1 MRKTK
6 LALGLMSLVVA
17 QGFVVMSVESAVE
30 SEGEGGGESG
40 EAQAYV
46 VPKTSWGEPDLQGMW
61 PLNHLIGVPMQRN
74 VELYGD
80 RFEMTEEEYA
90 AAQENVAARDER
102 FQSGEI
108 PVADAAGRAMR
119 QTSLIFD
126 PPNGRI
132 PPLTPYGE
140 ELRQQMKSSYDP
152 NQTVFDSIADFSA
165 WDRCIT
171 RGMPVSMMQRNY
183 NNGLRI
189 FQSPGYVVIA
199 LEMAHEARIIP
210 TNGLPPLPGTI
221 KQWLGESR
229 GHWEGDTLVVETTNF
244 GHGIHTGLTSGGVP
258 GAGAPMPT
266 SDNMKITERFTRTAD
281 DTIEFEM
288 LIEDPDVLTTGS
300 MTIKYPLYLD
310 NDYKMYEYSCH
321 EGNTA
326 VRYYIETSRF
336 ERGVGPS
343 AEEREAANAQ

>member
-6 LALGLMSLVVA
+6 LAVGILALVLA
-17 QGFVVMSVESAVE
+17 QGVAVAVVESAETEV
-30 SEGEGGGESG
+30 
-40 EAQAYV
+40 AYTQ
-46 VPKTSWGEPDLQGMW
+46 PMTSWGEPDLQGMW

-74 VELYGD
+74 TERYGD
-80 RFEMTEEEYA
+80 RFEMTDEEFI
-90 AAQENVAARDER
+90 AAQESVAARDER
-102 FQSGEI
+102 FQDAVI
-108 PVADAAGRAMR
+108 PVADAAGRATR
-119 QTSLIFD
+119 QTSLIID

-140 ELRQQMKSSYDP
+140 ELRQQMRSSYDP
-152 NQTVFDSIADFSA
+152 AQTVFDKIEDFSA

-189 FQSPGYVVIA
+189 FQSPGYVVIS
-199 LEMAHEARIIP
+199 LEMAHEARVIP
-210 TNGLPPLPGTI
+210 TSGMPPLPAGI
-221 KQWLGESR
+221 KQWMGESR
-229 GHWEGDTLVVETTNF
+229 GRWEGNTLVVETTNF

-266 SDNMKITERFTRTAD
+266 SDNMTITERFTRTAD

-288 LIEDPDVLTTGS
+288 VVNDPEVLSSGS

-336 ERGVGPS
+336 ERGVGP
-343 AEEREAANAQ
+343 AAQE

>member
-1 MRKTK
+1 MNKTK
-6 LALGLMSLVVA
+6 LALGVLSLLLVPSTAFVA
-17 QGFVVMSVESAVE
+17 QAAE
-30 SEGEGGGESG
+30 EGT
-40 EAQAYV
+40 APYV

-74 VELYGD
+74 TELYGD
-80 RFEMTEEEYA
+80 RFEMTDEELAKAE
-90 AAQENVAARDER
+90 ENIASRDDR
-102 FQSGEI
+102 FQGAVI

-140 ELRQQMKSSYDP
+140 ELRAKMRSSYDP
-152 NQTVFDSIADFSA
+152 AQTVFDKIEDFSA

-183 NNGLRI
+183 NNGVRI
-189 FQSPGYVVIA
+189 FQSPGYVVIQ

-210 TNGLPPLPGTI
+210 TNGAPPI
-221 KQWLGESR
+221 ASNIQQWLGESR

-258 GAGAPMPT
+258 GAGAPQPT
-266 SDNMKITERFTRTAD
+266 SDNMKITERFTRTAE

-288 LIEDPDVLTTGS
+288 KIDDPEVLSTGS
-300 MTIKYPLYLD
+300 MTIKYPMHLE
-310 NDYKMYEYSCH
+310 NDYIAY
-321 EGNTA
+321 
-326 VRYYIETSRF
+326 
-336 ERGVGPS
+336 
-343 AEEREAANAQ
+343 

>member
-1 MRKTK
+1 MNKTR
-6 LALGLMSLVVA
+6 LALGVLSLVLAPGGAFAADAVA
-17 QGFVVMSVESAVE
+17 DP
-30 SEGEGGGESG
+30 
-40 EAQAYV
+40 YV

-74 VELYGD
+74 TELYGD
-80 RFEMTEEEYA
+80 RFEMTDEELA
-90 AAQENVAARDER
+90 KAQENIEARDDR
-102 FQSGEI
+102 FQDGAI
-108 PVADAAGRAMR
+108 PAADAAGRAMR
-119 QTSLIFD
+119 QTSLISF
-126 PPNGRI
+126 PVNGRI
-132 PPLTPYGE
+132 PPLTPFGE
-140 ELRQQMKSSYDP
+140 ELKAKMKSSYDP
-152 NQTVFDSIADFSA
+152 NQTVFDSIADFSG

-189 FQSPGYVVIA
+189 FQSPGYVVIS

-210 TNGLPPLPGTI
+210 TNGAPPI
-221 KQWLGESR
+221 ASNIQQWLGESR

-244 GHGIHTGLTSGGVP
+244 GHGTDTGLTSGGVP

-266 SDNMKITERFTRTAD
+266 SDNMKITERFTRTAA

-288 LIEDPDVLTTGS
+288 RIDDPEVLSTGY
-300 MTIKYPLYLD
+300 MEIKYPLYLD
-310 NDYKMYEYSCH
+310 NEYKMYEYSCH

-336 ERGVGPS
+336 ERGTGPS
-343 AEEREAANAQ
+343 AEEREAARNQ

>member
-1 MRKTK
+1 MRKTN
-6 LALGLMSLVVA
+6 LALGALSLIVV
-17 QGFVVMSVESAVE
+17 QGIVLAAEETAAPFTPPM
-30 SEGEGGGESG
+30 
-40 EAQAYV
+40 
-46 VPKTSWGEPDLQGMW
+46 TSWGEPDLQGMW

-74 VELYGD
+74 AELYGD
-80 RFEMTEEEYA
+80 RFEMTDEEYA
-90 AAQENVAARDER
+90 AAQANIAARDER
-102 FQSGEI
+102 FQGGVI

-140 ELRQQMKSSYDP
+140 ELRLQMRSSYDP
-152 NQTVFDSIADFSA
+152 QQTVFDKIEDFSA

-189 FQSPGYVVIA
+189 FQAPGYVVIS
-199 LEMAHEARIIP
+199 LEMAHEARVIP
-210 TNGLPPLPGTI
+210 TNDMPPLDPGI
-221 KQWLGESR
+221 KQWMGESR
-229 GHWEGDTLVVETTNF
+229 GHWEGNTLVVETTNF

-288 LIEDPDVLTTGS
+288 VVNDPEVLSTGS

-336 ERGVGPS
+336 ERGTGP
-343 AEEREAANAQ
+343 AAGE

>member
-6 LALGLMSLVVA
+6 LALALVSLVVA
-17 QGFVVMSVESAVE
+17 QGVVVVSVESAE
-30 SEGEGGGESG
+30 E
-40 EAQAYV
+40 QTYV

-74 VELYGD
+74 VERYGD

-90 AAQENVAARDER
+90 AAQESVAARDER

-210 TNGLPPLPGTI
+210 TNGLAPLPGTI

-343 AEEREAANAQ
+343 AEERAANAQ

>member
-6 LALGLMSLVVA
+6 LALGVLSLILGSSVVLVGGVA
-17 QGFVVMSVESAVE
+17 FSAE
-30 SEGEGGGESG
+30 
-40 EAQAYV
+40 EAAA
-46 VPKTSWGEPDLQGMW
+46 PFTPPLTSWGEPDLQGMW

-74 VELYGD
+74 AELYGD
-80 RFEMTEEEYA
+80 RFEMTDEEYA
-90 AAQENVAARDER
+90 TATANIAARDER
-102 FQSGEI
+102 FQGGVI

-119 QTSLIFD
+119 QTSLISD

-140 ELRQQMKSSYDP
+140 ELRLQMRSSYDP
-152 NQTVFDSIADFSA
+152 AQTVFDKIEDFSA

-189 FQSPGYVVIA
+189 FQSPGYVVIS
-199 LEMAHEARIIP
+199 LEMAHEARVIP
-210 TNGLPPLPGTI
+210 VGDMPALPSNI
-221 KQWLGESR
+221 KQWMGESR
-229 GHWEGDTLVVETTNF
+229 GHWEGNTLVVETTNF

-258 GAGAPMPT
+258 GAGAPRPT
-266 SDNMKITERFTRTAD
+266 SDNMTITERFTRTAD

-288 LIEDPDVLTTGS
+288 VVNDPEVLSTGS

-310 NDYKMYEYSCH
+310 NEYKMYEYSCH

-336 ERGVGPS
+336 ERGTGP
-343 AEEREAANAQ
+343 AATQ